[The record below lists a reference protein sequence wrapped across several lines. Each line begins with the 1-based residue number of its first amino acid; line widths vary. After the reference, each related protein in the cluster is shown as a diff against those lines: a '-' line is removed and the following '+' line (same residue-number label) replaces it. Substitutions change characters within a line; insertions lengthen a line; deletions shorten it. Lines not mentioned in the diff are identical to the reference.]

1 MHDFIGLLY
10 CFIVLLCICVVSC
23 PYVIYYSTVMAQYSL
38 FVLKVQLNPKQT
50 YKTNSL
56 NSHAMDVSNN
66 HLGPWKQFTPLEREL
81 NLQQNLCNIST
92 GNLNTWLHYPV
103 KHKNAKTRK
112 HNNYPRRARSAL
124 SVDTVLTLDVCM
136 FVCMLGL

>member
-1 MHDFIGLLY
+1 MYLCCLLPLRD
-10 CFIVLLCICVVSC
+10 I
-23 PYVIYYSTVMAQYSL
+23 IYYSTVMVQYSL

-66 HLGPWKQFTPLEREL
+66 RLGLWKQFTPLEREL
-81 NLQQNLCNIST
+81 NLQQNLRNIST

-103 KHKNAKTRK
+103 KHKNAKLGNTII
-112 HNNYPRRARSAL
+112 RA
-124 SVDTVLTLDVCM
+124 VTVLRFHYRFGFRFGFAQKTEVSV
-136 FVCMLGL
+136 FPVSVFT